1 MTGPQ
6 VVFAAAAL
14 AAAGV
19 AAAAFSAAPRADSAD
34 ARWVVAVLPGAGGGA
49 FVTDGATGE
58 TMFCT
63 PSACRRLPVGA
74 APGAAAPLPAAPPR
88 PATLDRILRDAP
100 PGAAPPP
107 PPAPGRVD
115 PAFENF

>member
-14 AAAGV
+14 AAAAA
-19 AAAAFSAAPRADSAD
+19 AAAAFSAVPRADSTE

-74 APGAAAPLPAAPPR
+74 APGAASPSPPR